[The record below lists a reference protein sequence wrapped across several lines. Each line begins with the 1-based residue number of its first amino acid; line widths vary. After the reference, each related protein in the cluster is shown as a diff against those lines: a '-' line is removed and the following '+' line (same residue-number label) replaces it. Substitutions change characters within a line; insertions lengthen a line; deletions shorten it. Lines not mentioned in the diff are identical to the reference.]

1 MSLSRTTASRFARK
15 LSCTAVVCIGVVGIS
30 AAPALAGNGKEA
42 STAVNAELAVCPGQT
57 FSQPFEGLQDSNYY
71 MLVEGSEFNEGAAAW
86 ELANGAEVIEAA
98 RPDGSTGPVL
108 NLPSGAE
115 AVSPPVCVTLAY
127 PTARVYVQN
136 LEGSGAVAVSV
147 GYAGTKSDEKPKG
160 SGQLRGQQGE
170 WTVSRAF
177 DVRPQLGGKVEEVR
191 QVRFHFAAIGK
202 NSTSRLY
209 GLYVDP
215 RMS

>member
-1 MSLSRTTASRFARK
+1 MIQAT
-15 LSCTAVVCIGVVGIS
+15 
-30 AAPALAGNGKEA
+30 
-42 STAVNAELAVCPGQT
+42 
-57 FSQPFEGLQDSNYY
+57 
-71 MLVEGSEFNEGAAAW
+71 
-86 ELANGAEVIEAA
+86 
-98 RPDGSTGPVL
+98 RPDGSVGSVL

-127 PTARVYVQN
+127 PTARAYVQN
-136 LEGSGAVAVSV
+136 VQGNGAIAVSV

-160 SGQLRGQQGE
+160 SGQLRGQQEE

-177 DVRPQLGGKVEEVR
+177 DVRPQLGGKIEEVR

-202 NSTSRLY
+202 NSTSRLS

-215 RMS
+215 RMR

>member
-1 MSLSRTTASRFARK
+1 MSLSRTTASRFTRK
-15 LSCTAVVCIGVVGIS
+15 FSCAAVACIGLLS
-30 AAPALAGNGKEA
+30 LTAAPALAKKEPA
-42 STAVNAELAVCPGQT
+42 ALAAVQAVCPGQS
-57 FSQPFEGLQDSNYY
+57 FGQPFEALEDSNYY
-71 MLVEGSEFNEGAAAW
+71 TLVEGSEFNEGAAGW
-86 ELANGAEVIEAA
+86 ELSNGAEVIEAE
-98 RPDGSTGPVL
+98 RPDGSSGSQL

-136 LEGSGAVAVSV
+136 PATGNGAVAVSV
-147 GYAGTKSDEKPKG
+147 AYAGTKSEEKPKG

-170 WTVSRAF
+170 WTLSKSF
-177 DVRPQLGGKVEEVR
+177 DVRPQLGGKAEEVR
-191 QVRFHFAAIGK
+191 QVRFHFVAIGK
-202 NSTSRLY
+202 YPTRVF